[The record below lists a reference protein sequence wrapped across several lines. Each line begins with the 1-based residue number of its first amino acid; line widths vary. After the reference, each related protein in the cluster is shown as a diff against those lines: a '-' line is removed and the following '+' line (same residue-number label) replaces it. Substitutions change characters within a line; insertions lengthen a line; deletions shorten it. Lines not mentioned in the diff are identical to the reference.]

1 MVQYEMYFTN
11 EYLEDI
17 ISDLAV
23 IMELNVEKKVIDVA
37 MQERDKRS
45 LNNLLLLKNES
56 GCICIDCNDNDWIFP
71 LVVKCQERVAD
82 KIKAIMIKWDNL
94 IRAEYGQKLTED
106 ICDVYGKEE
115 TLLDSIEKYY
125 GLTI

>member
-17 ISDLAV
+17 INDLAV
-23 IMELNVEKKVIDVA
+23 IMELNVEKKVIDAA
-37 MQERDKRS
+37 MQERDKSS

-56 GCICIDCNDNDWIFP
+56 GFICIDCNDNDWIFP

-94 IRAEYGQKLTED
+94 IRAEYGQKLSED
-106 ICDVYGKEE
+106 ICDVYGKEP

-125 GLTI
+125 GITI

>member
-94 IRAEYGQKLTED
+94 IRVEYGQKLTED

>member
-17 ISDLAV
+17 INDLAV
-23 IMELNVEKKVIDVA
+23 IMELNVEKKVIDAA
-37 MQERDKRS
+37 MQERDKSS

-71 LVVKCQERVAD
+71 LFVKCQERVAD

-106 ICDVYGKEE
+106 ICDVYGKEP

-125 GLTI
+125 GMQI